1 MQITVPPVAKPSCVG
16 EPRYSHCDWD
26 HFQIQQGYTSQ
37 AITGKDSGGPPPG
50 SAAPVYAM
58 PYEKD
63 SAKGVLLVN
72 KKAVAVDVTIAGAT
86 DGSATSVEVN
96 TDPSCS
102 DPGFEPQVQKA
113 ISAKGVLS
121 LGPFAVAVVTELV
134 EAE

>member
-1 MQITVPPVAKPSCVG
+1 MGGAKRS
-16 EPRYSHCDWD
+16 R
-26 HFQIQQGYTSQ
+26 
-37 AITGKDSGGPPPG
+37 A
-50 SAAPVYAM
+50 
-58 PYEKD
+58 
-63 SAKGVLLVN
+63 LL
-72 KKAVAVDVTIAGAT
+72 DTFRCGQIAGAT
-86 DGSATSVEVN
+86 GGSATSVEVN